1 MGTHQ
6 IPRTFV
12 AQEGRI
18 KKPAIPAI
26 QTNSIADRRLVS
38 ILQPLKQNVE
48 MLTGVRGGR
57 VEQLDNT
64 ATLDDVIQKLNEVIA
79 RLNF

>member
-1 MGTHQ
+1 MAAPQ
-6 IPRTFV
+6 PPRTFV
-12 AQEGRI
+12 PISDRQ

-38 ILQPLKQNVE
+38 ILQPIKQNVE

-64 ATLDDVIQKLNEVIA
+64 ATLDDVIEKLNEVIA
-79 RLNF
+79 RINF

>member
-1 MGTHQ
+1 MAVHQ
-6 IPRTFV
+6 TPRTFV
-12 AQEGRI
+12 PVSGRQ
-18 KKPAIPAI
+18 KKPSIPAI

-38 ILQPLKQNVE
+38 ILQPIKQNVE

-64 ATLDDVIQKLNEVIA
+64 ATLDDVIEKLNEVIS